1 MIIRRSSEGYNVI
14 LYRNTTPGATR
25 TRTYSNSTVEEI
37 TYPTSYKYFIA
48 IDNEVKKRT
57 NNWETAENFY
67 IDECEKKGYTSHGRA
82 IIGAHIMLGSI
93 ITLESEFPTS
103 SNTKTQIQEF
113 MNLRNIKYNS
123 SDTKAELLAIVDI
136 VNPWKAT

>member
-14 LYRNTTPGATR
+14 LYRNTTPGVKR

-37 TYPTSYKYFIA
+37 TYPSSYKYFIA
-48 IDNEVKKRT
+48 IDNEIKKRT

-67 IDECEKKGYTSHGRA
+67 IDECEKKGYSSHGRA
-82 IIGAHIMLGSI
+82 IIGAHVMLGTI
-93 ITLESEFPTS
+93 ITVESEFPTS

-113 MNLRNIKYNS
+113 MDLRNITYKS
-123 SDTKAELLAIVDI
+123 SDNKSALLATVDAL
-136 VNPWKAT
+136 NPWKAT

>member
-14 LYRNTTPGATR
+14 LYRNTTPGVTR

-82 IIGAHIMLGSI
+82 IIGEHIMLGSI